1 LSGNGFRKGLE
12 QALHVLQL
20 RPSFIQPV
28 SSQRRQTGSLR
39 GGGAAVLATATCL
52 LVSSLSRFPI
62 AVVSSMID
70 PFIFFL
76 LCGLLG
82 QFLLPLVAVFVEPII
97 NDTLKL
103 SLAVSR
109 FCFLDSHG
117 HASSRACF
125 ARSVRSFDLD
135 ARAHEA
141 RYRSRKLKSRTG
153 LSSSVAYQVSF
164 AEQDKSDT
172 RLSLLKWAQKWA

>member
-1 LSGNGFRKGLE
+1 L
-12 QALHVLQL
+12 
-20 RPSFIQPV
+20 
-28 SSQRRQTGSLR
+28 
-39 GGGAAVLATATCL
+39 
-52 LVSSLSRFPI
+52 
-62 AVVSSMID
+62 
-70 PFIFFL
+70 L

-82 QFLLPLVAVFVEPII
+82 QFLLPLVAGFVEPII

-109 FCFLDSHG
+109 FCFLDSHR

-141 RYRSRKLKSRTG
+141 RYSSRKLKSRTG
-153 LSSSVAYQVSF
+153 LSSSVAYRVSF

-172 RLSLLKWAQKWA
+172 RLSPLKWSQKWA